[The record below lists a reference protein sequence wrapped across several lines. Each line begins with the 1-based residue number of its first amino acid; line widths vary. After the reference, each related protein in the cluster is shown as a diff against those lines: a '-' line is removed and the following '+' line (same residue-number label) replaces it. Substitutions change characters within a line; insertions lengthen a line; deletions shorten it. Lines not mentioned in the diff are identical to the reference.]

1 MKRNNF
7 SPLKGQAFSLNIGLI
22 HVLLSNKGGSEMEWI
37 ERAPAKINLTL
48 DVLYK
53 REDGYHEL
61 EMIMSSVDL
70 ADHLTFTSLEEDTI
84 EVYTNKAFL
93 PVDKR
98 NHVYQ
103 AIKLVKDRYHI
114 KAGIKVEIEKKI
126 PVAAGLGGGSTD
138 AAATLRALNHIWQ
151 LGLSVEELI
160 ELGMKIGTDVPYSIV
175 GGTAFVSGSGEK
187 VRPIRDL
194 PPCWVILAKPR
205 ISVSTRTV
213 FRSLDIEK
221 VDYTPKS
228 KEVEAAIEAGDYQKM
243 AQHLSNALEA
253 VTFDRYP
260 QLSQLKDRM
269 LRYGLDGATMSGS
282 GPTIIGFS
290 QNYSRV
296 KRVYNSLRGFCE
308 EVYICR
314 IIK

>member
-1 MKRNNF
+1 
-7 SPLKGQAFSLNIGLI
+7 
-22 HVLLSNKGGSEMEWI
+22 MEWV

-70 ADHLTFTSLEEDTI
+70 ADHLTFTPLMEDRI

-103 AIKLVKDRYHI
+103 AIKLLKEKYQI
-114 KAGIKVEIEKKI
+114 PMGIKVDIDKQI

-138 AAATLRALNHIWQ
+138 AAATLRALNRIWDLQ
-151 LGLSVEELI
+151 LSIEELI
-160 ELGMKIGTDVPYSIV
+160 DIGMQIGTDVPYSIV
-175 GGTAFVSGSGEK
+175 GGTAFVSGSGEN
-187 VRPIRDL
+187 VRPIKDI

-213 FRSLDIEK
+213 FRSLEIEAI
-221 VDYTPKS
+221 DYTPKS
-228 KEVEAAIEAGDYQKM
+228 KIVENAIEQNDYYEM
-243 AQHLSNALEA
+243 TSHLSNALEA
-253 VTFDRYP
+253 VTFERYP
-260 QLSQLKDRM
+260 QLKQLKDRM

-290 QNYSRV
+290 RNYTRV

-314 IIK
+314 TLK